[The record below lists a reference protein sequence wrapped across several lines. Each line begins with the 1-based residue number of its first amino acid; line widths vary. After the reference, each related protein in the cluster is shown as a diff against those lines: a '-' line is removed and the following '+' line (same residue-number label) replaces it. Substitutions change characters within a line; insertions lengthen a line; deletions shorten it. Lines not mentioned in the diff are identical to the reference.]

1 MTDTDTYESMSS
13 ADEIEAADVE
23 LEDNSFKIKSNQDN
37 STVNNLY
44 NTYLKDDTIILRPIY
59 QRNFCW
65 TSAQQELLIDSLING
80 FPIPSIL
87 IAEIADYK
95 YECIDGQHRLHTIKQ
110 FIENKLTYKDP
121 HTNNY
126 YYYEDNAANPINFE
140 MKKSKMYL
148 PLPIHMKKDFERR
161 QICIIIID
169 KSTKLD
175 EYHKRALFQRLQ
187 NGTRV
192 SSVHKIKN
200 IDHMI
205 TNKLASLSYMNCD
218 DYKKLT
224 EIYNSPT
231 KIRRKYQNN
240 TDQIDT
246 YCFLCILR
254 IIITYNLDTTKCL
267 SIGRH
272 NISLNIIKELKQK
285 KSIIITPENLDKCLL
300 EIKDF
305 INILYETKN
314 KYYEYCIILLF
325 NVYKNYGKIK
335 LLQILANSTN
345 LPKYNKPSLKNIIN
359 TSQLNTDYIEAIQ

>member
-1 MTDTDTYESMSS
+1 MEDTDPYESMASG
-13 ADEIEAADVE
+13 DEIDSTNSE
-23 LEDNSFKIKSNQDN
+23 LEDNTFKIKSNQDN

-110 FIENKLTYKDP
+110 FMENKLAYKDP
-121 HTNNY
+121 HTDNY
-126 YYYEDNAANPINFE
+126 YYYDIDSAKPIGFE
-140 MKKSKMYL
+140 MKKSKIYL
-148 PLPIHMKKDFERR
+148 PLPISMKKDFERR

-192 SSVHKIKN
+192 SAIHKIKN
-200 IDHMI
+200 IDNII

-218 DYKKLT
+218 VYIKLT
-224 EIYNSPT
+224 KIYKSPT
-231 KIRRKYQNN
+231 KIIKKYQNN

-246 YCFLCILR
+246 YCFICILR
-254 IIITYNLDTTKCL
+254 IILTYNLDTKNSL
-267 SIGRH
+267 IIGQH
-272 NISLNIIKELKQK
+272 NITLNIVKELKQK
-285 KSIIITPENLDKCLL
+285 KSVIITVEQLNHCLDQIA
-300 EIKDF
+300 EF
-305 INILYETKN
+305 IDILYETKN
-314 KYYEYCIILLF
+314 NYYEHCIILLF
-325 NVYKNYGKIK
+325 NVYKNYGKLK
-335 LLQILANSTN
+335 LLQLLANTTN
-345 LPKYNKPSLKNIIN
+345 LSKYNKPSLKNIIN